1 MRLKILWGILLQKCI
16 LFPLFVLP
24 LRAMKHSCS
33 IAHICFE
40 GEKNE
45 VEITYPVSS
54 EKGSSPSKPGSSL
67 TMVCEA
73 TMPGK
78 TNRTRTIKHIE
89 LTKLLHWNK
98 FLAILAFC
106 GAITRRNWHPK
117 WTRSHF
123 CCNIVHFNTMLP

>member
-1 MRLKILWGILLQKCI
+1 MRHLAVEMHTISSAC
-16 LFPLFVLP
+16 F
-24 LRAMKHSCS
+24 A
-33 IAHICFE
+33 FE
-40 GEKNE
+40 GNEPELQHCSHIFWGGKNE

-89 LTKLLHWNK
+89 LTKPLLWNK

-106 GAITRRNWHPK
+106 GAITRRNLHTK

-123 CCNIVHFNTMLP
+123 WCNIFHFNTMLP